1 MGLFDKL
8 KNVLFEEEEVE
19 IPVITKTET
28 KPKETQLVQEQ
39 RVKRTERRLADEVV
53 EDRTPLR
60 KEPETINKF
69 RNVKRDIDLDL
80 DFDEK
85 NLEEEKI
92 ETPQRVSPFLSFD
105 EDEFER
111 LNSQLR
117 ENEKQQIEKV
127 VPKKEVKKEEKKVVQ
142 KEEVPKEAPKRF
154 RPSPIISPV
163 YGVLD
168 KNYKKEDIVEKN
180 IGVYIRDGEMDV
192 DTVRKKAY
200 GTLEDEIES
209 ALEHEGLPKITEYTD
224 YSYEEDARSIDDI
237 LKDTID
243 DSIEVGEEITQSV
256 PLEEVDNIEEEIVE
270 PIFKEDTAELP
281 NFEEIVEELKS
292 VEDELDDEVTVNEEE
307 KVNDL
312 LEKENTLKMLDEIE
326 KELDEAKETNANL
339 EDTLETDLF
348 NLIDSMYE
356 EEEGEK

>member
-19 IPVITKTET
+19 IPVITKADS
-28 KPKETQLVQEQ
+28 KPKEIQQEQEQ
-39 RVKRTERRLADEVV
+39 RVRRTEKRLADEIV
-53 EDRTPLR
+53 EEKTVLR
-60 KEPETINKF
+60 REPETINKF

-80 DFDEK
+80 DF
-85 NLEEEKI
+85 EEEPFAK
-92 ETPQRVSPFLSFD
+92 ETQTVESKVSPFLSFD

-111 LNSQLR
+111 LNSKIH
-117 ENEKQQIEKV
+117 ENEQQMQNEA
-127 VPKKEVKKEEKKVVQ
+127 KKEAKKEEKKAI
-142 KEEVPKEAPKRF
+142 PKEPKAPEVPKRF

-180 IGVYIRDGEMDV
+180 IGTYVHDGEVDV

-209 ALEHEGLPKITEYTD
+209 ALEHEQLPKITELTD
-224 YSYEEDARSIDDI
+224 YSYEEDVRSIDDI

-243 DSIEVGEEITQSV
+243 DSIEEQEVTQSV
-256 PLEEVDNIEEEIVE
+256 PLDEVENIEEEIVE

-281 NFEEIVEELKS
+281 TFEEIIEDKKS
-292 VEDELDDEVTVNEEE
+292 VEEEPEEE
-307 KVNDL
+307 NEDNEL
-312 LEKENTLKMLDEIE
+312 LEKENTLKMLDDIE
-326 KELDEAKETNANL
+326 KELDEAKNANANL

-356 EEEGEK
+356 DEEGEK

>member
-19 IPVITKTET
+19 IPVITKTEP
-28 KPKETQLVQEQ
+28 KPKETQQVQQ
-39 RVKRTERRLADEVV
+39 QKVKRPERRIADEVV
-53 EDRTPLR
+53 EDRIPLR

-69 RNVKRDIDLDL
+69 RNVKRDIDFDL
-80 DFDEK
+80 DFE
-85 NLEEEKI
+85 EEEKLV
-92 ETPQRVSPFLSFD
+92 EDTPVEEPKVSPFLSFD

-111 LNSQLR
+111 LNAKIR
-117 ENEKQQIEKV
+117 ENEKQQINNE
-127 VPKKEVKKEEKKVVQ
+127 PKKEAQREEKKVIP
-142 KEEVPKEAPKRF
+142 KEMPVPEAPKRF

-168 KNYKKEDIVEKN
+168 KNYKKEDIVEK
-180 IGVYIRDGEMDV
+180 GMGAYVSDGEMDV
-192 DTVRKKAY
+192 DSVRKKAY

-209 ALEHEGLPKITEYTD
+209 ALEREQIPKITEYTD
-224 YSYEEDARSIDDI
+224 FIYGEDARSIDDI
-237 LKDTID
+237 LKESIDDTI
-243 DSIEVGEEITQSV
+243 EVDEEITQSA
-256 PLEEVDNIEEEIVE
+256 PVDEIDDIEEEITE

-281 NFEEIVEELKS
+281 TFEEIADDAKS
-292 VEDELDDEVTVNEEE
+292 VEEELEDYVEENEE
-307 KVNDL
+307 DSQL

-356 EEEGEK
+356 DEEGEK

>member
-19 IPVITKTET
+19 IPVITKTDT
-28 KPKETQLVQEQ
+28 KLKDTPQEQ
-39 RVKRTERRLADEVV
+39 RVKKTERRLSNQIEENSV
-53 EDRTPLR
+53 PLR
-60 KEPETINKF
+60 REPETINKF

-80 DFDEK
+80 DFADKEPSV
-85 NLEEEKI
+85 EDTV
-92 ETPQRVSPFLSFD
+92 ETPKRVSPFLSFD

-111 LNSQLR
+111 LNSKIR
-117 ENEKQQIEKV
+117 ETEKQQIANEA
-127 VPKKEVKKEEKKVVQ
+127 KKEVKKVTQ
-142 KEEVPKEAPKRF
+142 KEIKTPEVPRRF

-168 KNYKKEDIVEKN
+168 KNYKKDDIVEKN
-180 IGVYIRDGEMDV
+180 MVFHLQDEEINV
-192 DTVRKKAY
+192 DAVRKKAY

-209 ALEHEGLPKITEYTD
+209 AFDHEQLPKINERME

-243 DSIEVGEEITQSV
+243 DSIEVKEEVTQSI
-256 PLEEVDNIEEEIVE
+256 PLEEVNGIEEEIVE

-281 NFEEIVEELKS
+281 TFEEIINEKKS
-292 VEDELDDEVTVNEEE
+292 VEEELDEENTEKENE
-307 KVNDL
+307 L
-312 LEKENTLKMLDEIE
+312 LEKENTLKMLDDIE
-326 KELDEAKETNANL
+326 KELDEAKETNVNL

-356 EEEGEK
+356 DEEGEK